1 MEGSETRT
9 RPSFSM
15 ETNTEGNRTRLRLK
29 YITSHEPSVE
39 LPENR
44 ASVVVLTS
52 RGVRGTQSAS

>member
-1 MEGSETRT
+1 MEGPKSRT

-15 ETNTEGNRTRLRLK
+15 ETNTEENRTRLRLK
-29 YITSHEPSVE
+29 CIMSHEPSVE

-44 ASVVVLTS
+44 VSVVVLTS